1 MKDMG
6 QQHLLPNRTHGAPD
20 QTTDLPVLI
29 DGVWQPQLPAA
40 PGLQGPRGVTPGDR
54 LRQAG
59 LVGIAQA
66 RAALADAT
74 RRAED
79 ARALDH
85 GLGAGR
91 AA

>member
-1 MKDMG
+1 MNDMG
-6 QQHLLPNRTHGAPD
+6 QQHLLPNP
-20 QTTDLPVLI
+20 
-29 DGVWQPQLPAA
+29 
-40 PGLQGPRGVTPGDR
+40 GVTPGDR

-79 ARALDH
+79 ARTLDH
-85 GLGAGR
+85 GLGEGR